1 MIGFQYFS
9 GALADNDGEILGLNP
24 WLSVRC
30 NIRIDLH
37 KSGRDSLK
45 TFCFAWSVER
55 FFGRKLLS
63 VQTGSGE

>member
-1 MIGFQYFS
+1 LVHAYP
-9 GALADNDGEILGLNP
+9 LGEILGLNP

-37 KSGRDSLK
+37 ESRRDSLK
-45 TFCFAWSVER
+45 TCRYTWSFER

-63 VQTGSGE
+63 EQTGTGE